1 MMKSHVLRI
10 NQVMTNSLQI
20 DLKKF
25 VIAITLLFLLLFVG
39 VTLQNHAWNP
49 KTFVLEGTR
58 FSANDP
64 DGTTGYDGQFAYYI
78 ARDPLTAHEIA
89 DTPGKRYLRIVY
101 PMLAWLLS
109 AGGNPVVL
117 PWVLIGINVFAVTV
131 IAGVTADLLSKRG
144 ANPIFSFT
152 LVGFVGTLF
161 ALRAD
166 LNEPLA
172 IALALWGWQKYE
184 RKHLVLSVFLFGL
197 AGLTKEIGL
206 AFPLALVLWEL
217 RQKRWKLTLVFL
229 LSFAPFVFWQ
239 IVMRWLFDYTG
250 ESIAPE
256 WIPFLELRSLQDPIS
271 FAVVFLW
278 VVGPMFLTGI
288 WAFWDSWHNT
298 SSDFPYDSLL
308 VLVHFLVI
316 AILPQTTWEDPLAVL
331 RTSIGLVAAILLWMA
346 SHHPRLLPYA
356 VALWAPS
363 GLILFLVPGMVW

>member
-1 MMKSHVLRI
+1 MLAF
-10 NQVMTNSLQI
+10 L
-20 DLKKF
+20 
-25 VIAITLLFLLLFVG
+25 IALLFVIL
-39 VTLQNHAWNP
+39 VLTNHAWNP
-49 KTFVLEGTR
+49 KSFILEGTR

-64 DGTTGYDGQFAYYI
+64 NGTTGYDGQFAYYI

-117 PWVLIGINVFAVTV
+117 PWVLIGINIVAVTV
-131 IAGVTADLLSKRG
+131 IVGVTADLLSTRG
-144 ANPIFSFT
+144 TNPVLAFA
-152 LVGFVGTLF
+152 LVSFVGTLF

-172 IALALWGWQKYE
+172 IALALWGWRQYE
-184 RKHLVLSVFLFGL
+184 KKHQILAIFFFAL

-206 AFPLALVLWEL
+206 AFPLALVLWAL
-217 RQKRWKLTLVFL
+217 IQKKWKLTLIYL
-229 LSFAPFVFWQ
+229 LSFAPFVSWQ

-256 WIPFLELRSLQDPIS
+256 WIPFLEMRSLQDPIS

-278 VVGPMFLTGI
+278 VVGPILVTGI
-288 WAFWDSWHNT
+288 WAFWDSWHGT
-298 SSDFPYDSLL
+298 PSDFPYDSFL
-308 VLVHFLVI
+308 VLAHFLVI

-346 SHHPRLLPYA
+346 SHHRRLLPYA